1 MKDTLTQLPRKTTT
15 IKAMFY
21 LLGKIL
27 MTEMAC
33 SISSGL
39 IVKWSN
45 ILLCSL
51 LSHLLYALLPLT
63 DSFIWSVT
71 LLLEVKQ

>member
-1 MKDTLTQLPRKTTT
+1 
-15 IKAMFY
+15 MFY

-27 MTEMAC
+27 LTEMAC
-33 SISSGL
+33 SIGSAL

-45 ILLCSL
+45 ILVCSL
-51 LSHLLYALLPLT
+51 LSRLLYALLPST